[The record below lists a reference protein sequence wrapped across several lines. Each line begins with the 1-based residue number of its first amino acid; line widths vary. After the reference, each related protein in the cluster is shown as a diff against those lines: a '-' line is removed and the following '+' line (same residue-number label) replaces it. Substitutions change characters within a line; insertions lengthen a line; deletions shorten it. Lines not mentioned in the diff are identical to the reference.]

1 VRYDR
6 RVIESFVDL
15 TYRGLSL
22 GRRIRL
28 SQVRPSSGYLELP
41 APMPVGTRIAIA
53 ADDGVAFEATVTAL
67 HEQVGGSDRA
77 PGMTVSPALA
87 AEPAAAWWRARVAL
101 ADNDAGPRGQIAGG
115 RSQPVTPRPGSAG
128 DPPPLARSVLDAGPA
143 SITGVDAGAAAGGD
157 PDAADDAGTAHTT
170 VMPVFELEA
179 EAPPDP
185 PAAPAMRRTG
195 EHAVVDDGNRTM
207 IMESID
213 PATFGIDL
221 MPGPAPGLADAD
233 ADADADAAEDDAD
246 PPDVGD
252 AGDPGDAAESTTIP
266 DSTTIQRSGPPAGR
280 GRKKRKFR
288 R

>member
-1 VRYDR
+1 MRYDR

-53 ADDGVAFEATVTAL
+53 ADEGIAFEATVTAL

-101 ADNDAGPRGQIAGG
+101 ADDAGPRGQTAGG
-115 RSQPVTPRPGSAG
+115 SSRPATLRPDPAG
-128 DPPPLARSVLDAGPA
+128 DPSPLESTVIDAVPT
-143 SITGVDAGAAAGGD
+143 SIAGAVAGGDADAAEDAVADAGAAR
-157 PDAADDAGTAHTT
+157 TT
-170 VMPVFELEA
+170 VMPVIELEA
-179 EAPPDP
+179 EVPVDP
-185 PAAPAMRRTG
+185 PAAPIMRRTG

-213 PATFGIDL
+213 PAMLGIDL
-221 MPGPAPGLADAD
+221 PPNSPPGRASAAG
-233 ADADADAAEDDAD
+233 DADAAADDDDDSPD
-246 PPDVGD
+246 PGE
-252 AGDPGDAAESTTIP
+252 AGDPGEADEATTIP
-266 DSTTIQRSGPPAGR
+266 DTTTIQRSSPPTGR